1 MNLKEEFNNLTN
13 LIKNEKNIEIKQ
25 KLTLRQIEILEN
37 VQEEFILKAKQK
49 GYSLESYN
57 VLAIIQDQYKSMKY
71 LAEQANL
78 STEKY
83 ELELDKISVKLF
95 GLSIK

>member
-37 VQEEFILKAKQK
+37 VQEEIILKAKQK

>member
-13 LIKNEKNIEIKQ
+13 QIKNEKNIKIKQ
-25 KLTLRQIEILEN
+25 KLTLKQIEILKN

-71 LAEQANL
+71 LAEQVNL

-83 ELELDKISVKLF
+83 EQELDKISVKLF
-95 GLSIK
+95 GHSIK